1 MEAAAQAAWCS
12 CNLSPHQNILQ
23 ITSSD
28 NLGPTLGVL
37 TAVTVTRMQAVT
49 PTQSTLMSSLSSSSK
64 RPETRNVETSVM
76 NAYFGPVTIVYF
88 ILYDLLPI

>member
-49 PTQSTLMSSLSSSSK
+49 PTQSTLMSFLSSSSK

-76 NAYFGPVTIVYF
+76 NAYFGAKLQSLT
-88 ILYDLLPI
+88 